1 MKLFAI
7 RQSNLSGWL
16 ERRLIKNN
24 ALIMYKCGEF
34 LYTGR
39 SISITWQKLQTGI
52 ILTKNNSTKKHYL
65 EVSNLAT
72 KLGNIKSYDALQE
85 VYLKFFISEAD

>member
-1 MKLFAI
+1 
-7 RQSNLSGWL
+7 
-16 ERRLIKNN
+16 
-24 ALIMYKCGEF
+24 MYKCGEF
-34 LYTGR
+34 LHTGR

-65 EVSNLAT
+65 EVSTLAK

-85 VYLKFFISEAD
+85 VIANLLLVKQIERKTS